1 QGKRYL
7 NIIHE
12 ASRKMGTLIDELL
25 SFSRMSRQEFLKTRV
40 DLNAILTDSIQSIM
54 EYNNHSSRKIEWII
68 KELPV
73 TECDPAMIR
82 IVFNNLISN
91 AVKFTGKKE
100 NATIEVGSYEKN
112 RQVIVYVKDNGAGFD
127 MQYSSNLFGVFQ
139 RLHRQDEFEGN
150 GIGLATVRRIINRH
164 GGAIWAESRL
174 GEGAA
179 FYFSLPVS

>member
-1 QGKRYL
+1 
-7 NIIHE
+7 
-12 ASRKMGTLIDELL
+12 
-25 SFSRMSRQEFLKTRV
+25 V

-100 NATIEVGSYEKN
+100 NATIEVGCYEKN
-112 RQVIVYVKDNGAGFD
+112 RQIIIYIKDNGAGFD
-127 MQYSSNLFGVFQ
+127 MQYSANLFGVFQ

-150 GIGLATVRRIINRH
+150 GIGLATVRRIVNRH

-174 GEGAA
+174 GEGAT